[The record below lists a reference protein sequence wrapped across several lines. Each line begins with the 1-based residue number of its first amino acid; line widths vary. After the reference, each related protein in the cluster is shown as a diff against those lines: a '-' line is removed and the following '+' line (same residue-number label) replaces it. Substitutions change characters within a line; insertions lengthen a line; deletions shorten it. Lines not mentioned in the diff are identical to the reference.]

1 MLPHAWRVPL
11 SLTSEE
17 WMISPFCIH
26 LALFKNHPNC
36 AYPSWFII
44 PACVHC
50 DSYDEV
56 DYIIDNDAL
65 SVKPGVWPERDVQ

>member
-1 MLPHAWRVPL
+1 MILKF
-11 SLTSEE
+11 SLTTIRGEE
-17 WMISPFCIH
+17 YHYATHTLKFHETVFTSYI
-26 LALFKNHPNC
+26 
-36 AYPSWFII
+36 II

-65 SVKPGVWPERDVQ
+65 SVKPGVWPEHDVQ